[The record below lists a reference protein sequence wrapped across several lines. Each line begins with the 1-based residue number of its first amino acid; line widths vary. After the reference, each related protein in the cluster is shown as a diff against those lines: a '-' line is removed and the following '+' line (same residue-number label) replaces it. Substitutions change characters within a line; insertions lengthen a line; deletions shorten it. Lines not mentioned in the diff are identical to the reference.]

1 MTAKPSQLNVGGN
14 IIDDDKELAS
24 NFNHFFVNVG
34 LSTENAIPKVPNISP
49 SKFLKNRNQINFVI
63 AYISNEEILDIINSL
78 ENKSTGPFS
87 IPVKLLSLIS
97 DLIIIPLAF
106 IINMSIQSGVYP
118 ELLKVVKVIPI
129 HKGGSTQDINN
140 YRHISLLS
148 VFDKIIEKVMHK
160 WLYSFLEN
168 NDILFHN
175 QFGFR
180 RNNSTVFALI
190 QITEKI
196 KSSIDNGKI
205 GCGIFIDLRKAFD
218 TVNHNILLTKL
229 EHYGIR
235 DNMLSWFQSY
245 LSNRKQYVSI
255 NGEQSESH
263 EINCGVPQQSAIGPL
278 LFLIYIND
286 LPNISDVLKFYLFAD
301 DTNIYYESNSLQK
314 TINKELNKLYLWLNV
329 NRLSLNID
337 KTNFIIFH
345 PFNKPMKKRIT
356 IKINKKAIKEK
367 DSIKY
372 LGVLID
378 STLSWKQQILN
389 LSKNISHA
397 IGIIY
402 KLDLFCL

>member
-34 LSTENAIPKVPNISP
+34 QNTENAIPKVPNISP

-118 ELLKVVKVIPI
+118 ELLKLVKVIPI

-140 YRHISLLS
+140 YQPISLLS
-148 VFDKIIEKVMHK
+148 IFDKIIEKVMHK

-175 QFGFR
+175 QYGFR

-196 KSSIDNGKI
+196 KSSIDNGKF
-205 GCGIFIDLRKAFD
+205 GCGICIDLRKAFD

-235 DNMLSWFQSY
+235 DNMLSWFQSN
-245 LSNRKQYVSI
+245 LSNRKQYVST
-255 NGEQSESH
+255 NGEQSETH
-263 EINCGVPQQSAIGPL
+263 EINCGVPQGSVIGPL

-301 DTNIYYESNSLQK
+301 DTNIYYESNSLQILEK
-314 TINKELNKLYLWLNV
+314 TTK
-329 NRLSLNID
+329 S
-337 KTNFIIFH
+337 
-345 PFNKPMKKRIT
+345 
-356 IKINKKAIKEK
+356 
-367 DSIKY
+367 
-372 LGVLID
+372 
-378 STLSWKQQILN
+378 
-389 LSKNISHA
+389 
-397 IGIIY
+397 
-402 KLDLFCL
+402 